1 MKFLRTGIGLFAICL
16 GFLYLWLNPLSIEPR
31 EDAREYD
38 AIAWNL
44 ASGKGFSLDGTSP
57 TALRGPTYPGFLSII
72 YTAVGHNDLAVRIIQ
87 IFLHAINCWLVY
99 AIGSVAF
106 NDKVGIIA
114 SIFYAVY
121 PPFIFY
127 TGLIL
132 SETFTIF
139 LFLSTFL
146 LLVKAINQRSIL
158 LTVTSGVTLGLSIL
172 CKPTLL
178 PFSAF
183 FCLFLWLF
191 RKTRPLLVFGFCL
204 FVTTIL
210 TISPW
215 VVRNYLEFHRWIPVS
230 AYSGYNLLL
239 GTISRDDPTF
249 EIDAFKNEYY
259 QNPIEQDR
267 VAFLRG
273 IDNIKGNPK
282 RYIAMMPEKL
292 AYFLLPEGLSIIGN
306 SHTLQGKILISFQGF
321 LLFFAL
327 IGTIRSIHSFNTY
340 LIVSPILYFG
350 FIHIL
355 TISTPRFNLPI
366 MPYVILL
373 AAAGILSTLASVSSS
388 LGIQQK
394 VIV

>member
-178 PFSAF
+178 QFSAF
-183 FCLFLWLF
+183 FVSSYGFLEKRALS
-191 RKTRPLLVFGFCL
+191 LYLVFVCSLRRSSPSLPGL
-204 FVTTIL
+204 SE
-210 TISPW
+210 TIS
-215 VVRNYLEFHRWIPVS
+215 NFIDGFQYL
-230 AYSGYNLLL
+230 
-239 GTISRDDPTF
+239 
-249 EIDAFKNEYY
+249 
-259 QNPIEQDR
+259 
-267 VAFLRG
+267 
-273 IDNIKGNPK
+273 
-282 RYIAMMPEKL
+282 
-292 AYFLLPEGLSIIGN
+292 
-306 SHTLQGKILISFQGF
+306 
-321 LLFFAL
+321 
-327 IGTIRSIHSFNTY
+327 
-340 LIVSPILYFG
+340 PILDIIYSSEQFPG
-350 FIHIL
+350 
-355 TISTPRFNLPI
+355 
-366 MPYVILL
+366 M
-373 AAAGILSTLASVSSS
+373 TLH
-388 LGIQQK
+388 LK
-394 VIV
+394 